1 MDLIDMTREQRLNL
15 QLKRRALFTKIASG
29 YNSLEDFTRDY
40 DEKLAI
46 LGIEL
51 TYHNDYVSIRMD
63 FVCGEYDQY
72 YIITTP
78 SGSLTCSPIIGLQD
92 EYCANLL
99 RNIITGEYVD
109 DEEDVFKYY

>member
-1 MDLIDMTREQRLNL
+1 MDLIDMNREQRLEL
-15 QLKRRALFTKIASG
+15 QLKRKALFTKIASK

-51 TYHNDYVSIRMD
+51 TYHNDHVSLRMELGW
-63 FVCGEYDQY
+63 GEYDQY
-72 YIITTP
+72 YILTSP
-78 SGSLTCSPIIGLQD
+78 SGRLTCSPIIGLQD

-99 RNIITGEYVD
+99 RNIVTGEYVD
-109 DEEDVFKYY
+109 DEDDIFKY